1 MMDEKDDRLTQR
13 LQQMAP
19 PPRDPL
25 FRVKVLERRER
36 QQFRTRVAILLS
48 LILALGTALVMS
60 AGASDGVS
68 ELARTIVLG
77 VGLVTGVAIYVFAVA
92 RLLRRLVN

>member
-1 MMDEKDDRLTQR
+1 MDEKDDRLTQR

-36 QQFRTRVAILLS
+36 QQFRTRVASLLG
-48 LILALGTALVMS
+48 LVLTLGAASVMTGELPELV
-60 AGASDGVS
+60 
-68 ELARTIVLG
+68 RTVVLG
-77 VGLVTGVAIYVFAVA
+77 VGLVVGVAVYALA
-92 RLLRRLVN
+92 MAQMLRRLRG